1 MINLLCHYFE
11 KITILQKSM
20 NNFKKN
26 QPFLPLVKTGSLI
39 NEKFRS
45 LLKNEQEHKKI
56 FLKDFLEKSQSVPRL
71 IFFEKKFHKK
81 QKSSFGKN

>member
-1 MINLLCHYFE
+1 
-11 KITILQKSM
+11 M

-45 LLKNEQEHKKI
+45 LLKNEQEPKKI
-56 FLKDFLEKSQSVPRL
+56 FLKDLLEESQSVPGL
-71 IFFEKKFHKK
+71 IF
-81 QKSSFGKN
+81 SI